1 MRAKYT
7 HAPWEREYIEMV
19 NHNGKRKKIG
29 EITRCNDCKYYV
41 VVPWEKGRRR
51 CVCRKWEQGTAQFP
65 KPNDYCSRGET
76 NDK

>member
-7 HAPWEREYIEMV
+7 HEPWEREYIEIV

-41 VVPWEKGRRR
+41 VVPCDKGAGVVFAENENR
-51 CVCRKWEQGTAQFP
+51 EQR
-65 KPNDYCSRGET
+65 NSRSLTIIAVEV
-76 NDK
+76 